1 MPYQTERKRELF
13 MAEKMREGK
22 VRCSFCQKT
31 EDQVRKLI
39 AGPDGKV
46 FICDECIGICS
57 EIMEE
62 ELNPYDDE
70 VLNSDI
76 NLLKPEEIHA
86 VLDDYVIGQDA
97 AKKALSVAVYNH
109 YKRILASKNSDVELQ
124 KSNILMLGPTGS
136 GKTLL
141 AQTLARLLNVPFA
154 IADATTLTEAG
165 YAVAA
170 VVTQPDKP
178 KGRGKTLLPTPVKEE
193 AVMHDIPV
201 YQPEKVRNNPEFL
214 EILKE
219 INPEIIVVAA
229 YGQIIPKE
237 ILELPKFGCIN
248 IHASLLPKYRGAAP
262 IQQAV
267 IDGEKVSGVTIQQ
280 MGEGLDTGDMISKI
294 VIPIS
299 PTETGGSLF
308 GKLAQAGAD
317 LLIKTLPSI
326 EQGTAEFE
334 KQPEESP
341 TPYAAMITKQMG
353 LINFGKSAEE
363 LERLVRGL
371 NPWPSAYTS
380 YAGKTMKIWSAEVTD
395 LPGERAPGKIHVTKD
410 RLFLETG
417 EGVLD
422 VKELQLEG
430 KKRMDTASFLRG
442 FQMEDGSF
450 CG

>member
-1 MPYQTERKRELF
+1 MKIVYMGT
-13 MAEKMREGK
+13 
-22 VRCSFCQKT
+22 
-31 EDQVRKLI
+31 
-39 AGPDGKV
+39 PDFAVPPLAALVQNG
-46 FICDECIGICS
+46 
-57 EIMEE
+57 
-62 ELNPYDDE
+62 YE
-70 VLNSDI
+70 V
-76 NLLKPEEIHA
+76 
-86 VLDDYVIGQDA
+86 
-97 AKKALSVAVYNH
+97 
-109 YKRILASKNSDVELQ
+109 
-124 KSNILMLGPTGS
+124 T
-136 GKTLL
+136 
-141 AQTLARLLNVPFA
+141 
-154 IADATTLTEAG
+154 
-165 YAVAA
+165 A

-193 AVMHDIPV
+193 AMKHDIPV
-201 YQPEKVRNNPEFL
+201 YQPLKVREPEFVETLKKL
-214 EILKE
+214 E
-219 INPEIIVVAA
+219 PDMIIVAA
-229 YGQIIPKE
+229 FGQIIPKT
-237 ILELPKFGCIN
+237 ILDMPKYGCLN

-371 NPWPSAYTS
+371 NPWPSAYTFLN
-380 YAGKTMKIWSAEVTD
+380 GKTLKVWKCAVECAEC
-395 LPGERAPGKIHVTKD
+395 GKEAPGMIIGVDKSGIHVACGRD
-410 RLFLETG
+410 ALIL
-417 EGVLD
+417 
-422 VKELQLEG
+422 KEVQLEG
-430 KKRMDTASFLRG
+430 KKRMETDAFLRG
-442 FQMEDGSF
+442 YQVTAGTMLKDHKE
-450 CG
+450 